1 MHLYFDIN
9 IISNKILVL
18 KIFLLGKQPI
28 DINKLFSN
36 TFLFTFPVMKTFEK
50 IWILEFVL
58 RIKMIPYK
66 IGSKILDKT
75 FHISHHYISH

>member
-28 DINKLFSN
+28 NKLFSN

-50 IWILEFVL
+50 I
-58 RIKMIPYK
+58 
-66 IGSKILDKT
+66 
-75 FHISHHYISH
+75 